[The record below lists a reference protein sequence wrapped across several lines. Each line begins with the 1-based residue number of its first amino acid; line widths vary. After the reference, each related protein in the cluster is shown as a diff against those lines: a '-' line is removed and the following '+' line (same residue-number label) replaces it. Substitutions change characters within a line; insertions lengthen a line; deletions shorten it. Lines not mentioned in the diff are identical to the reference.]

1 MGEEVLDNTMLLSL
15 ALKAVLPW
23 RSVYAEPIKVE
34 TYDSQSDI
42 DRCCRCDRAE
52 CVNCLGGQ
60 KQISKGGSKKKYG
73 NVFAEIIN
81 GNLNAKEACEL
92 TGMSKM
98 TYYRYKKLFLKGE
111 LT

>member
-1 MGEEVLDNTMLLSL
+1 MGEEVLDSTMLLSL

-23 RSVYAEPIKVE
+23 KSVYAEPAKVE

-60 KQISKGGSKKKYG
+60 KQLFKGGSEKKYSKKF
-73 NVFAEIIN
+73 VEIIK
-81 GNLNAKEACEL
+81 GNPNVKEVCEL
-92 TGMSKM
+92 TGMSRR
-98 TYYRYKKLFLKGE
+98 TYYRYKKLYSKGE
-111 LT
+111 LL